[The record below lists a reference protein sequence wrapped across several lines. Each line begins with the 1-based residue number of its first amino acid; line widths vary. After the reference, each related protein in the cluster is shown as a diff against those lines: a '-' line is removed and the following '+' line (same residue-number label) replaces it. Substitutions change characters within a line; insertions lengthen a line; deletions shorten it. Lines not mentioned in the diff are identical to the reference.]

1 MAVYWFPEGFTPRGW
16 GGMETDDS
24 SISADS
30 NTGTVVILLPLGCMG
45 VEESMF
51 DADFMVG
58 VNVWKWKWK

>member
-1 MAVYWFPEGFTPRGW
+1 
-16 GGMETDDS
+16 METDDS

-58 VNVWKWKWK
+58 VNVWKWK